1 MTDERIA
8 KRHAEG
14 KLTARER
21 IDRLVDDGSFVEFD
35 QQIEDGVITG
45 YATVDGR
52 TIALYSQDF
61 LVKGGSLGEMTGK
74 KIVKVMDFA
83 LKSGVPLIGLND
95 SGGARIQEGVVAL
108 SQYGEIFKRNVRS
121 SGVIPQILSLIH
133 ISEPTRPY

>member
-45 YATVDGR
+45 YA
-52 TIALYSQDF
+52 
-61 LVKGGSLGEMTGK
+61 
-74 KIVKVMDFA
+74 
-83 LKSGVPLIGLND
+83 
-95 SGGARIQEGVVAL
+95 
-108 SQYGEIFKRNVRS
+108 
-121 SGVIPQILSLIH
+121 LSLIH

>member
-1 MTDERIA
+1 VTDERIA

-83 LKSGVPLIGLND
+83 L
-95 SGGARIQEGVVAL
+95 
-108 SQYGEIFKRNVRS
+108 
-121 SGVIPQILSLIH
+121 
-133 ISEPTRPY
+133 